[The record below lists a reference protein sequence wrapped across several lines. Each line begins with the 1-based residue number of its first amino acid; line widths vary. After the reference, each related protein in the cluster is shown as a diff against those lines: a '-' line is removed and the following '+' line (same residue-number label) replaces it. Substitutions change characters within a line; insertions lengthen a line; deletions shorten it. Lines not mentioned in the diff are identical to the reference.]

1 VKGKVIALER
11 SNGLWV
17 SWALLPNGR
26 EPNPLRLLI
35 QHSLRAVMRTV
46 PPTARRK
53 IAIHVCSESKQR
65 RYQRQAEQKKKRDG
79 QKTAHTR
86 DCSARRGQPHSLVLT
101 SKGEF
106 ESMSMA

>member
-1 VKGKVIALER
+1 MKRKIIAPER

-17 SWALLPNGR
+17 RWALLPNGR

-35 QHSLRAVMRTV
+35 MHGLRAVMRTI

-53 IAIHVCSESKQR
+53 MAIYVCSESKQR
-65 RYQRQAEQKKKRDG
+65 RYQRQAEQEKKRDG

-86 DCSARRGQPHSLVLT
+86 DCSAD
-101 SKGEF
+101 
-106 ESMSMA
+106 